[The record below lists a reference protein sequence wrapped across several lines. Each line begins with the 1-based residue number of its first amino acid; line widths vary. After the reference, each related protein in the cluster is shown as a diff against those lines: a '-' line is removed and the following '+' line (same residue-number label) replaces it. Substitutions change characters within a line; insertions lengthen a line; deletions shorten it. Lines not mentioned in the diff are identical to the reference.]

1 MELDMTGLRISLKIW
16 LLFGLEERRV
26 LCQLPVETEEE
37 REVFPSY
44 LKPLD
49 TAWHRQFS
57 VAS

>member
-1 MELDMTGLRISLKIW
+1 MTGLRISLKIW